1 MGMRMSWEEV
11 LRKYTQ
17 LSSLIAVLVIR
28 QVDMPVS
35 NCYWYPSGL
44 VGMPLLEQ
52 RVDEMRGNEGETQ
65 ERQR

>member
-1 MGMRMSWEEV
+1 MGLRMSWKEV
-11 LRKYTQ
+11 LRIDTR
-17 LSSLIAVLVIR
+17 LCSLIAVLVIR

-35 NCYWYPSGL
+35 NCCWYPSGL

-65 ERQR
+65 ER